1 MEVEYVISNA
11 TARNW
16 RKLQPNIRT
25 KLTSRANKMLSCK
38 MIVPV
43 EYFLNKANIPF
54 VQKLVLSIKNN
65 RWEKGDIL
73 FSCAINLIK
82 RAGLIDKKHV
92 ESIIIEYSKTF
103 QLIDEL
109 LAVNLPN
116 DEFDILGIIYQCL
129 LFEGE
134 KNIKGSYYT
143 PKHIAKSM
151 TRELNFSNGQ
161 TFLDPCCGSG
171 AFLLSLDSAKPCQIF
186 GIDNDPIAVM
196 LAKFNL
202 LLKFRNES
210 FTPQIFCSDY
220 ISQLIVVMSLFGLQ
234 FGAIKSDIGFY
245 PMMK

>member
-65 RWEKGDIL
+65 RWEKGDVL

-82 RAGLIDKKHV
+82 RAGLIDKNMLKV
-92 ESIIIEYSKTF
+92 LLLNIVKPF
-103 QLIDEL
+103 RLIDEL
-109 LAVNLPN
+109 LAVNLLN

-129 LFEGE
+129 LFEGR
-134 KNIKGSYYT
+134 KALKARTI
-143 PKHIAKSM
+143 H
-151 TRELNFSNGQ
+151 
-161 TFLDPCCGSG
+161 
-171 AFLLSLDSAKPCQIF
+171 LSILPNQ
-186 GIDNDPIAVM
+186 
-196 LAKFNL
+196 
-202 LLKFRNES
+202 
-210 FTPQIFCSDY
+210 
-220 ISQLIVVMSLFGLQ
+220 
-234 FGAIKSDIGFY
+234 
-245 PMMK
+245 